1 MKTVVSISL
10 GSSRRDHRAELT
22 VLGEPVQ
29 VSRRGMD
36 GRLDRALEVIH
47 ALDGR
52 VDALGLGGVDRFL
65 TVGARRYT
73 VPVGEQLAQAA
84 TATPVVDGSGIKAVW
99 EPLVVEQLAADRILK
114 PGQTALMVSAL
125 DRYPMAAALE
135 AAGLHLV
142 CGDLMFSARIDYPI
156 RTLAELAELGQRL
169 VPEMVK
175 LPFQRLYPVGSE
187 QEAEPDPR
195 FLRHFQDAD
204 VVAGDFHFIRRYLA
218 GRLDGKVMLT
228 TSTTADDVEMLLARG
243 LATLVTT
250 SPRLMGR
257 TYGTNV
263 LEAALVAVSGVR
275 AEDPAWGD
283 TVRAAGQSPFV
294 VRPNPREVRA

>member
-1 MKTVVSISL
+1 MKTVVSVSL
-10 GSSRRDHRAELT
+10 GSSRRDHTAELT
-22 VLGEPVQ
+22 LLGQTVS

-36 GRLDRALEVIH
+36 GSLDRALEAIS
-47 ALDGR
+47 ALDGH
-52 VDALGLGGVDRFL
+52 VDALGLGGVDRYL

-73 VPVGEQLAQAA
+73 VPAGEQLAQAA
-84 TATPVVDGSGIKAVW
+84 TQSPVVDGGGIKAVW

-135 AAGLHLV
+135 VAGLHLV
-142 CGDLMFSARIDYPI
+142 CGDLMFAARIDYAI
-156 RTLAELAELGQRL
+156 RTLAELQELGQRL

-175 LPFQRLYPVGSE
+175 LPFAQLYPVGGD
-187 QEAEPDPR
+187 QEVEPDPR
-195 FLRHFQDAD
+195 FVRHFQQAD

-218 GRLDGKVMLT
+218 GRLDGKVVLT
-228 TSTTADDVEMLLARG
+228 TSTTAADVERLLALG
-243 LATLVTT
+243 VSTLATT

-257 TYGTNV
+257 TFGTNV

-275 AEDPAWGD
+275 AEDGAWPD
-283 TVRAAGQSPFV
+283 TVRAAGLAPFV
-294 VRPNPREVRA
+294 VRAGEVRS